1 MTSGV
6 LTGALKTERGTCR
19 DDMDL
24 RLVGMSARY
33 LKRKQE
39 SAGMRLDQCDST
51 SSLSHRWCIGTYATF
66 LICLRV
72 IA

>member
-24 RLVGMSARY
+24 RLVGI
-33 LKRKQE
+33 E
-39 SAGMRLDQCDST
+39 NICDISFMFK
-51 SSLSHRWCIGTYATF
+51 GD
-66 LICLRV
+66 CLTCNSGKKVLEHMCSR
-72 IA
+72 